1 MTASIVS
8 NSAETEDKGKVG
20 AQTSILNCCILLA
33 GSISTTTHDDQIDK
47 AHAFVETFVTEVINC
62 GGSFVGYFAAE
73 PVNENQKPLLFDWTI
88 ARKINELTKE
98 NHNEVRL
105 KIVASN
111 DRLQNK
117 TNAEQR
123 HLLNSMIA
131 RGVAEHICIDDEI
144 LTGSNIGEEQIE
156 HATAMIALGGGKGVL
171 DRAYRMAKKSLPVL
185 PLDLQLGANK
195 EDGTGALGVLRKF
208 RENPLTYMQNTGL
221 SVVKSISAIT
231 LEEPVLDFSQISKRI
246 ITIFHEEEQA
256 RLSALPPDVL
266 VLTALPVELSAAKQA
281 LNISE
286 DTQPF
291 ITSTGLHAW
300 KAVVIR
306 NDGIRVN
313 CAIACFA
320 GPGNVDA
327 SSITSTLLSEL
338 QPKNV
343 IMLGIAAGMRE
354 KCALGE
360 VVLSERVIAYEG
372 AALIEGGVTEHRSR
386 STELDH
392 KVRQEVNTYLSNRS
406 SLENRLIQSYEEL
419 EIILPDNTEIG
430 PVAKSVIP
438 KTATI
443 GSGEK
448 LLRDPEKFK
457 ALKEINGKI
466 EAAEME
472 GAGVFAAC
480 ALQKK
485 PVLMIRGISDFGDS
499 TKDNRFHLL
508 AAKAAAAVTA
518 DYIAHGL
525 TLNN

>member
-1 MTASIVS
+1 MVKQID
-8 NSAETEDKGKVG
+8 N
-20 AQTSILNCCILLA
+20 CILLA
-33 GSISTTTHDDQIDK
+33 GSISNATTDDKIDK
-47 AHAFVETFVTEVINC
+47 AHAFVEILVTEVINS
-62 GGSFVGYFAAE
+62 GGSFVGYFSAE
-73 PVNENQKPLLFDWTI
+73 PINANQKPLLFDWTI
-88 ARKINELTKE
+88 ARKINQLIPNDSEK
-98 NHNEVRL
+98 VYL

-117 TNAEQR
+117 TNPEQR
-123 HLLNSMIA
+123 QLLNSMIA
-131 RGVAEHICIDDEI
+131 RGIAEHICIDDEI
-144 LTGSNIGEEQIE
+144 LTGSNVGEVQIE

-171 DRAYRMAKKSLPVL
+171 DRAYKMAKKSLPVL

-195 EDGTGALGVLRKF
+195 EDGMGALGILRKF
-208 RENPLTYMQNTGL
+208 RDTPLTYLQNTGL
-221 SVVKSISAIT
+221 SVVKTISALT

-256 RLSALPPDVL
+256 RLAALPPDVL

-281 LNISE
+281 LNICE

-291 ITSTGLHAW
+291 ITSTELHVW
-300 KAVVIR
+300 KTVIIR
-306 NDGIRVN
+306 NNGIRTN
-313 CAIACFA
+313 CAIASFA
-320 GPGNVDA
+320 GPGNLDA

-360 VVLSERVIAYEG
+360 VVLSERVVAYEG
-372 AALIEGGVTEHRSR
+372 AALIEGDIIEHRPR
-386 STELDH
+386 STELDM
-392 KVRQEVNTYLSNRS
+392 KVRQDVNTYLSNKNS
-406 SLENRLIQSYEEL
+406 VEKRLIQRYEALDIKFPES
-419 EIILPDNTEIG
+419 IEIG
-430 PVAKSVIP
+430 PIAKSIMP

-443 GSGEK
+443 ASGEK

-466 EAAEME
+466 EVAEME
-472 GAGVFAAC
+472 GAGVFVAC
-480 ALQKK
+480 ANHKK
-485 PVLMIRGISDFGDS
+485 TVLMIRGISDFGDS
-499 TKDNRFHLL
+499 TKDNRFHDL

>member
-1 MTASIVS
+1 MNDSHMLS
-8 NSAETEDKGKVG
+8 DS
-20 AQTSILNCCILLA
+20 CILLA
-33 GSISTTTHDDQIDK
+33 GSISHATNDDQIDK
-47 AHAFVETFVTEVINC
+47 AHAFVETLVTEIINS
-62 GGSFVGYFAAE
+62 GGSFVGYFSAE

-98 NHNEVRL
+98 NNNDVRL

-117 TNAEQR
+117 TNVEQR
-123 HLLNSMIA
+123 QLLNSMIA
-131 RGVAEHICIDDEI
+131 RGIAEHICIDDEI
-144 LTGSNIGEEQIE
+144 LTGSNVGEEQIE

-171 DRAYRMAKKSLPVL
+171 DRAHKMAKKSLPVL

-195 EDGTGALGVLRKF
+195 EDGKGALGVLQKF
-208 RENPLTYMQNTGL
+208 REAPLTYMQNTGL

-256 RLSALPPDVL
+256 RLAALPPDVL
-266 VLTALPVELSAAKQA
+266 VLTALPVELSAARQA

-291 ITSTGLHAW
+291 ITSIGLHVW
-300 KAVVIR
+300 KTVIIR
-306 NDGIRVN
+306 NNGVRAN
-313 CAIACFA
+313 CAIASFA

-360 VVLSERVIAYEG
+360 VVLSERVVAYEG
-372 AALIEGGVTEHRSR
+372 AALVEGGVTEHRSR
-386 STELDH
+386 STELDL
-392 KVRQEVNTYLSNRS
+392 KVRQDVNTYLSNKS
-406 SLENRLIQSYEEL
+406 SVENRLIQSYEAL
-419 EIILPDNTEIG
+419 EIKFPENIEIG
-430 PVAKSVIP
+430 PVAKSVMP
-438 KTATI
+438 KTAII

-448 LLRDPEKFK
+448 LLRDPEKFR
-457 ALKEINGKI
+457 ALKELNGKI
-466 EAAEME
+466 EVAEME

-480 ALQKK
+480 ANHKK

-499 TKDNRFHLL
+499 TKDNRFHDL

-518 DYIAHGL
+518 DYIAYGL